1 MKSIYILRHGETDLN
16 RNGVVQGSGVDTHL
30 NELGLQQA
38 QAFFAR
44 YGEQPFEVVFSST
57 LRRTHQTVQSFI
69 DRGIPWEQW
78 AEINEICWGIHEGQ
92 TSTPKMRSEYS
103 TLTNH
108 WKKGNYDARIEGGES
123 AQELAA
129 RMHHFIE
136 HLKTREEN
144 NMLICSHG
152 RAMRAMMCVI
162 KGLPLYQMEQF
173 KHANTGL
180 YRLAYDGAGF
190 HFEVE
195 NDLSHLDNIPTL
207 YHG

>member
-1 MKSIYILRHGETDLN
+1 MKSIYIIRHGETDLN
-16 RNGVVQGSGVDTHL
+16 RQGIVQGSGVDTEL

-44 YGEQPFEVVFSST
+44 YAEHPFEVVLTST
-57 LRRTHQTVQSFI
+57 LRRTHQTVQGFI
-69 DRGIPWEQW
+69 ERGIHWEQW
-78 AEINEICWGIHEGQ
+78 PEINEISWGIHEGQ
-92 TSTPKMRSEYS
+92 SSTPQMREEYA

-108 WKKGNYDARIEGGES
+108 WKKGNYDAKIDDGES
-123 AQELAA
+123 AQELAS
-129 RMHHFIE
+129 RMHRFVE
-136 HLKTREEN
+136 HLKTREEKN
-144 NMLICSHG
+144 LLICSHG
-152 RAMRAMMCVI
+152 RAMRAMMCVL

-180 YRLAYDGAGF
+180 YRLIYDGAGF